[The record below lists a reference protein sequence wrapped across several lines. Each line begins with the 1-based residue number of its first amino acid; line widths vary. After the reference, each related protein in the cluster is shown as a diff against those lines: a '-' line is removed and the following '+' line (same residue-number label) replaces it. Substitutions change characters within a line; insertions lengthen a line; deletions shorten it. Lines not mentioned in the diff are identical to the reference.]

1 MQLVKG
7 NSRSTISTQGDH
19 QPKILVLSY
28 HFHRTNQKQ
37 KFASDND
44 LDFGKS
50 SQEQVRRNPYMD
62 LGTETNLQS
71 QRHTRGKQL

>member
-1 MQLVKG
+1 MKKNTVFSPTLF
-7 NSRSTISTQGDH
+7 STDYFT
-19 QPKILVLSY
+19 PC
-28 HFHRTNQKQ
+28 RTNQKQ

-71 QRHTRGKQL
+71 QRHTRGKQLWDKVSDP